1 MNLALQPPRWPF
13 TIEKWYIDTL
23 MEDGTVFLLYL
34 GQMSLFGVRWAR
46 LTAELF
52 QPDQPAIQGHAS
64 ASGLKGEEDRL
75 SCKAATLDGNNL
87 RFETPNLKGEL
98 QFTPLHGPMTLHDPL
113 LQSKDKRLTWAIE
126 IPDAEVTGRLIW
138 DGGELEVKGR
148 GYRDRVRSEL
158 LPWAFP
164 IFTLRWGRAAA
175 GPNAVTWLRADT
187 RDGIIVTGW
196 KNGQRCDTA
205 FDSVGIEDTEPFLDS
220 KIVELQGLASK
231 WMRPMLRR
239 VSGDPHEVKYR
250 ATASLSGHTGRAVH
264 EIVHWGRGA
273 T

>member
-13 TIEKWYIDTL
+13 TIEKWYVDTL
-23 MEDGTVFLLYL
+23 MDDGTVFLLYL
-34 GQMSLFGVRWAR
+34 GRMSLFGFRRAR

-52 QPDQPAIQGHAS
+52 RPGKAIVHGHAN
-64 ASGLKGEEDRL
+64 ASDLKGDGERL
-75 SCKAATLDGNNL
+75 FCKAATLDGNKVHFKTTDL
-87 RFETPNLKGEL
+87 CGEL
-98 QFTPLHGPMTLHDPL
+98 NFTPRHGPMTLHEPL
-113 LQSKDKRLTWAIE
+113 LKVADKHLTWALE
-126 IPDAEVTGRLIW
+126 IPDADVTGRLTW
-138 DGGELEVKGR
+138 NGGDLEVSGR

-205 FDSVGIEDTEPFLDS
+205 FDTVGLEDSEPFLDS
-220 KIVELQGLASK
+220 KVVELQGLASK

-250 ATASLSGHTGRAVH
+250 ASASLSGHTGRAVH
-264 EIVHWGRGA
+264 EIVQWGRR
-273 T
+273 